1 MGLFLRIAAILFI
14 LEGMLMSAQL
24 EYIEIQGVKVPHIHE
39 KDPTLPIG
47 SMQLVFKGGGQLFE
61 DKEGLSR
68 FSAKMLG
75 EGTKKS
81 GASEFAAKLERY
93 AIELNANRGNE
104 TFVVELT
111 ALKEHFDRGLKLAGE
126 LFSDPNIT
134 AESVAKVATMY
145 KGELAAKENDY
156 DYLAKRE
163 LNGLL
168 YDAPL
173 AGYTTPKDVD
183 AISTED
189 VEKFL
194 RQKLVLENVIVLTGG
209 DMDKTEAAAKMR
221 EFLSVFQIG
230 KKIDTPYFTP
240 DNKDDDIIVKK
251 PSQQAYIYFIAPLA
265 QVEPKQQYLAKIA
278 SFILGSS
285 GFGSRLMEEI
295 RVKRGLAYSVHSR
308 YVTNKTH
315 SYFTGHLQTKLDS
328 QQEAKKVVAKL
339 VEDFVQN
346 GASKE
351 ELEDAKK
358 FLQGSY
364 PLRKE
369 TLMQR
374 ISIAFSE
381 HYKGLELGHSD
392 KELEKIAQV
401 TLEELNDFIKNHA
414 SIAHLR
420 FSILTDTD

>member
-1 MGLFLRIAAILFI
+1 MGLFLRIGVILFI

-24 EYIEIQGVKVPHIHE
+24 EYIQLQGVKVPHIHE
-39 KDPTLPIG
+39 EDPTLPIG

-75 EGTKKS
+75 EGTKKH

-111 ALKEHFDRGLKLAGE
+111 ALKEHFDRGLQLAGE

-156 DYLAKRE
+156 DHVANRE

-183 AISTED
+183 AISAND
-189 VEKFL
+189 VQNFL
-194 RQKLVLENVIVLTGG
+194 KQKLTLQNIIVLTGG
-209 DMDKTEAAAKMR
+209 DMDQKEAAEKMR
-221 EFLSVFQIG
+221 EFLTVFRAGQEVEM
-230 KKIDTPYFTP
+230 PYFKP
-240 DNKDDDIIVKK
+240 QKEDDEIIIQK
-251 PSQQAYIYFIAPLA
+251 PTQQAYIYFIAPLE
-265 QVEPKQQYLAKIA
+265 QVEPQQQYLAKIA

-285 GFGSRLMEEI
+285 GFGSRLMEEV

-339 VEDFVQN
+339 VKDFVQN
-346 GASKE
+346 GAGKE

-374 ISIAFSE
+374 ISIAFNE

-401 TLEELNDFIKNHA
+401 TLDELNDFIKNHA
-414 SIAHLR
+414 SIADLR